1 MFLNNIYLFVCFFF
15 LFFFDSGKDNVVGVD
30 LCLRNKDAIAFV
42 MPYMPHDRFHDYF
55 DKLNVNDLQEYM
67 NNLLIALK
75 RVHEFGVIHRDV
87 KPSNFLH
94 DRKNHKFLLVDFGLA
109 QSLEKE
115 SESTKSLK
123 NTCKDNSSDKSNN
136 KPNEENTQCD
146 NIKSEQ
152 STPSQQSH
160 ALDSTVEHMDLDEKN
175 ADSCVEMTDVSLYKS
190 KRKLS
195 ECDET
200 ENKCA
205 AIESNPSKRQRIEN
219 QPAVHSNENTSQ
231 HPRGPYIPSSQFK
244 TPLKQ
249 MNEISNQIQF
259 KHGIN
264 EFQSPLSTDVKSTV
278 LTYSIASK
286 IESQRNNTNSSKTL
300 TTISSASKV
309 SPSVTTKM
317 AFPNNVTVSD
327 RNLNTPTPPRKYNLD
342 NRNSGRN
349 VKCFCY
355 GRPTVCN
362 ICLVKKEI
370 QATRA
375 GTPGYRPTEVL
386 LKYPNQTTAVDCWAA
401 GLFLIFLL
409 SFRIY
414 LLISLLIPM
423 IISFYYKNRCHIDIN
438 LVRMLS
444 VF

>member
-1 MFLNNIYLFVCFFF
+1 MDYFLFSFILIILLIFLNSFIIHLLIY
-15 LFFFDSGKDNVVGVD
+15 SGTDNVVGVD

-55 DKLNVNDLQEYM
+55 DKMNVKELQEYM
-67 NNLLIALK
+67 ENILIALK

-109 QSLEKE
+109 QALDKE

-123 NTCKDNSSDKSNN
+123 NTYKETPSDKANN

-146 NIKSEQ
+146 NKNEQ
-152 STPSQQSH
+152 STPTSQPNH
-160 ALDSTVEHMDLDEKN
+160 ALDCSAEHNESAEIS
-175 ADSCVEMTDVSLYKS
+175 ADNCVEMTDATSY

-195 ECDET
+195 GCDET
-200 ENKCA
+200 ENKCSSTVD
-205 AIESNPSKRQRIEN
+205 SNPAKRQRT
-219 QPAVHSNENTSQ
+219 QSDDQTAAVQSNENTSQ

-249 MNEISNQIQF
+249 MNEISTNQKQL
-259 KHGIN
+259 KRGAT
-264 EFQSPLSTDVKSTV
+264 EFQSALSTDIKSTV
-278 LTYSIASK
+278 LTYSIGTK
-286 IESQRNNTNSSKTL
+286 IENQRNSMSPAL
-300 TTISSASKV
+300 KV
-309 SPSVTTKM
+309 SPAQMVISSKM
-317 AFPNNVTVSD
+317 PFSKNVTASEHI
-327 RNLNTPTPPRKYNLD
+327 LNTPTPPTIGRKYNLD
-342 NRNSGRN
+342 NRTNGRN

-386 LKYPNQTTAVDCWAA
+386 LKYANQTTAVDCWAA
-401 GLFLIFLL
+401 GMFSIQRRFYFFFSSLINSTSNYYF
-409 SFRIY
+409 
-414 LLISLLIPM
+414 
-423 IISFYYKNRCHIDIN
+423 FY
-438 LVRMLS
+438 
-444 VF
+444 